1 MFCGGEASIKTL
13 RTERCTKLKSGSLSG
28 ALIRTS
34 PSQSAELAVVVSC
47 LQRAVSVALPA
58 IMPCHQPVCLCV
70 AAGEG
75 HKRRH
80 LPGRRGLRQC
90 AAAGEKTQLFIK
102 WTTCSCASSSCT
114 LAGCSAS
121 VNTSNRECVVK
132 LSVAFKLSL
141 PGFTMLTKNDVT
153 VLLHD
158 TKASKAT
165 TKKCN
170 SLAMHALATHHDEE
184 L

>member
-1 MFCGGEASIKTL
+1 M
-13 RTERCTKLKSGSLSG
+13 
-28 ALIRTS
+28 
-34 PSQSAELAVVVSC
+34 
-47 LQRAVSVALPA
+47 
-58 IMPCHQPVCLCV
+58 
-70 AAGEG
+70 
-75 HKRRH
+75 
-80 LPGRRGLRQC
+80 
-90 AAAGEKTQLFIK
+90 
-102 WTTCSCASSSCT
+102 
-114 LAGCSAS
+114 
-121 VNTSNRECVVK
+121 VK